1 MANKYSKLSI
11 DKEKLHN
18 WIQLWCEEN
27 ITGEY
32 NISNSDKN
40 NRIQYTIDNDGNI
53 IKIDFQKCAGG
64 LLTICPKVGNNV
76 PISMEI
82 AESIYKRV
90 GNVLKD
96 SPFANGYSIL
106 LDEENFDVII
116 ELLKEMDGVTLK
128 NYSVSDQ
135 ENQAKYRLY
144 RFVGPAGD
152 TIVIKYYT
160 NTSRMQMQGKPLFI
174 FNEVVSMLSEN
185 GDKQDEVVDASLKY
199 CNIDMKEQDIYEEM
213 EEVLGSELYRF
224 LSKSQKIILSTSFI
238 LSKLEGNLGDN
249 SVLLQ
254 PANRV
259 YEGFVK
265 KIYAQEGLECDGEK
279 QLGRFYD
286 WPDDSHPEMKS
297 QYADTLDEEIL
308 KGFTSMFKFYSIY
321 RHPYMHATAY
331 DYSTSIIEN
340 RDIAEE
346 KLKEVLASM
355 KSWYRWYSEIK

>member
-11 DKEKLHN
+11 DKEKLSD
-18 WIQLWCEEN
+18 WIKLWCEEN
-27 ITGEY
+27 IVGKY
-32 NISNSDKN
+32 DIHSVDNN
-40 NRIQYTIDNDGNI
+40 NRIQYTIDNEGKT

-64 LLTICPKVGNNV
+64 LLTICPKVGTNI

-82 AESIYKRV
+82 AENIYKRV

-96 SPFANGYSIL
+96 SPFAKGYSIC
-106 LDEENFDVII
+106 LDEENFDIII

-128 NYSVSDQ
+128 NYSENDQ
-135 ENQAKYRLY
+135 EKQAKYKLY

-152 TIVIKYYT
+152 TIVIKYYP
-160 NTSRMQMQGKPLFI
+160 NTTRMQMQGKPLFI

-185 GDKQDEVVDASLKY
+185 NDKQDDVVDASLKY
-199 CNIDMKEQDIYEEM
+199 CNIDMKEEDIYEEM
-213 EEVLGSELYRF
+213 EEVLGSDLYKF
-224 LSKSQKIILSTSFI
+224 LSKSQRIILSTSFI

-265 KIYAQEGLECDGEK
+265 KIYAQKGLECDGEK
-279 QLGRFYD
+279 QLGKFFD
-286 WPDDSHPEMKS
+286 WPDKSHPEMKS
-297 QYADTLDEEIL
+297 LYASTLDKETLE
-308 KGFTSMFKFYSIY
+308 GFTSMFKFYSIY

-331 DYSTSIIEN
+331 DYSTAIIEN
-340 RDIAEE
+340 RDVAEE
-346 KLKEVLASM
+346 KLKEVITSM
-355 KSWYRWYSEIK
+355 KSWYKWYSEMK